1 MKILLLYTPR
11 SGSTSILKYFHKVKP
26 EYECYNEPWFEFM
39 VSKVYK
45 DKITYSD
52 LRDKDNI
59 FVKSAYAT
67 LPVELET
74 TLSDF
79 DKIIILLRKNKK
91 EQIESSILAHNELSF
106 LNYKPRKYSTFT
118 ITDDELKNTSE
129 RFDFLNETLLNFS
142 KVNKLPVFY
151 YEDLYYDSFD
161 SLFGELGIEY
171 NEEYYREFL
180 DVTNKYRIGDLEE
193 KQTITLL

>member
-11 SGSTSILKYFHKVKP
+11 SGSTSILKYFQKVKP

-39 VSKVYK
+39 QSNVYNK
-45 DKITYSD
+45 KITYLD
-52 LRDKDNI
+52 LCNEDNI

-74 TLSDF
+74 TLNDF

-91 EQIESSILAHNELSF
+91 EQVESCILAHNELSF

-118 ITDDELKNTSE
+118 ITDNELKKISE
-129 RFDFLNETLLNFS
+129 RYDFLNESLLNFS

-151 YEDLYYDSFD
+151 YEDLYYDSFTP
-161 SLFGELGIEY
+161 LFEELGIEY
-171 NEEYYREFL
+171 NEECYSEFL
-180 DVTNKYRIGDLEE
+180 DVTNKYRVGDLEE
-193 KQTITLL
+193 KQTNTLI